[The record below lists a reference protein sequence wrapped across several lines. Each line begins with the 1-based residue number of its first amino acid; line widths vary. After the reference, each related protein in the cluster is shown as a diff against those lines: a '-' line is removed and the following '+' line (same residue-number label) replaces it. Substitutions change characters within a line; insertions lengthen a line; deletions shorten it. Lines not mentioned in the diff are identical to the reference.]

1 MTINL
6 ADNDPRVSYSVA
18 AGVTQSS
25 FTVSFEFFDNDDLN
39 VYVDGTLKTL
49 TTDYTV
55 TGGDG
60 STGTVTM
67 DVTGASGGSTVVIT
81 RSIDLERTTDFP
93 VSGSFNIA
101 SLNTELD
108 RFVAINADLNDQISR
123 SLKLTDYDADATLT
137 LPDLD
142 TRKGTVLA
150 FNSTT
155 GDLESGP
162 TTANVN
168 QLADVTD
175 DIATLA
181 DIEDGTEATDTIQTV
196 AGISSNVTTVAGIS
210 SNVTTVAG
218 ISSDVTAVAGDATDI
233 GTVSGSITNVNTVA
247 TNIAD
252 VNTAATNITDIQ
264 NASTNA
270 STATTKAAEASTSAT
285 NAATSETNA
294 ATSATNA
301 ATSATAAAASQ
312 TAAAASAASA
322 ATAYD
327 TFDDRYLGSKTAD
340 PTLDNDSN
348 ALVQGA
354 LYFNSTANEMRVY
367 DGANWIAASSAGG
380 VSMLEYLYI
389 ATASQ
394 TAFSGTDENSN
405 TLSYTVDNLIVI
417 VNGVVLEPSVDYTA
431 TDGLTVTLTDA
442 ASLNDE
448 IHIIAFKSFTTADMV
463 SATNG
468 GTFAGDVTFTG
479 AFTSQGIDDNA
490 TSTAITIDSSGQV
503 GIGGSPSHLLDVS
516 ADGGGS
522 SESIL
527 LQNTGTASGDAAVLR
542 IATNNTANG
551 YIFFGDPEDS
561 NAGEIRYNHSSD
573 WMSFDTN
580 GGERVRIDS
589 SGRVGIA
596 DTDPQGFLH
605 INGSGSTGPG
615 IYLENFGAS
624 EGDITFNTSEILQIG
639 TWNTSTDTFNERF
652 TLHNNGDV
660 NFFRTAAFEI
670 GRNEAAD
677 TYDSGERGVT
687 VYAGA
692 SNNNA
697 ILFARDTADGS
708 PCYRHIIGG
717 TTRAEIEANGDF
729 LSATNSYAAT
739 SDQTLKENIVAS
751 GSQWDDL
758 KAVQVKKFSYIADD
772 LNEANMIGVIAQDLE
787 ASGMNG
793 LVSSTDNG
801 DGTIVKTVKYSVLY
815 MKAIKALQEAMS
827 RIETLETEMTSVK
840 ARLDALEAN

>member
-67 DVTGASGGSTVVIT
+67 SVTGASGGSTVVIT

-155 GDLESGP
+155 GNLEAGP
-162 TTANVN
+162 TTTNVN

-181 DIEDGTEATDTIQTV
+181 DIEDGTDATDAIQT
-196 AGISSNVTTVAGIS
+196 AASISANITTVAGIS

-218 ISSDVTAVAGDATDI
+218 ISSDVTTVAGDAADIATVAGVSTEIGLLGTADAVADMNTLGTSAIVTDMDTLADISSDITTVAGVDSDVTTVAGISANVTTVAGISANVTTVAGATTNI
-233 GTVSGSITNVNTVA
+233 GTVA
-247 TNIAD
+247 TNVAD
-252 VNTAATNITDIQ
+252 VNTAATNITAIQ

-270 STATTKAAEASTSAT
+270 TTATTKASEASTSAT

-380 VSMLEYLYI
+380 ASMLEYLYI

-394 TAFSGTDENSN
+394 TAFSGSDENSN
-405 TLSYTVDNLIVI
+405 SLSYTVDNLIVI

-431 TDGLTVTLTDA
+431 TDGTTVTLTDA

-468 GTFAGDVTFTG
+468 GTFGNNITVNGDISVGGDV
-479 AFTSQGIDDNA
+479 
-490 TSTAITIDSSGQV
+490 AIGD
-503 GIGGSPSHLLDVS
+503 GS
-516 ADGGGS
+516 
-522 SESIL
+522 
-527 LQNTGTASGDAAVLR
+527 NTGNRLVLGDGNDAKLFH
-542 IATNNTANG
+542 NG
-551 YIFFGDPEDS
+551 VDTYWMNETGNVYIR
-561 NAGEIRYNHSSD
+561 NVSD
-573 WMSFDTN
+573 DKDIILQSD
-580 GGERVRIDS
+580 
-589 SGRVGIA
+589 
-596 DTDPQGFLH
+596 
-605 INGSGSTGPG
+605 NGSGGYTN
-615 IYLENFGAS
+615 YV
-624 EGDITFNTSEILQIG
+624 Q
-639 TWNTSTDTFNERF
+639 
-652 TLHNNGDV
+652 V
-660 NFFRTAAFEI
+660 
-670 GRNEAAD
+670 
-677 TYDSGERGVT
+677 
-687 VYAGA
+687 
-692 SNNNA
+692 
-697 ILFARDTADGS
+697 DGS
-708 PCYRHIIGG
+708 IGQVKLFHYGAQKLNTNSAGVDVTGTLGATTVDLGDWTITESSGVLYFATGG
-717 TTRAEIEANGDF
+717 TNKMKLD
-729 LSATNSYAAT
+729 
-739 SDQTLKENIVAS
+739 AS
-751 GSQWDDL
+751 GNL
-758 KAVQVKKFSYIADD
+758 TVTGNVTAY
-772 LNEANMIGVIAQDLE
+772 
-787 ASGMNG
+787 
-793 LVSSTDNG
+793 
-801 DGTIVKTVKYSVLY
+801 GTV
-815 MKAIKALQEAMS
+815 
-827 RIETLETEMTSVK
+827 
-840 ARLDALEAN
+840 

>member
-6 ADNDPRVSYSVA
+6 ADNDPRVSYAVA

-67 DVTGASGGSTVVIT
+67 SVTGASGGSTVVIT

-155 GDLESGP
+155 GNLEAGP
-162 TTANVN
+162 TTTNVN

-181 DIEDGTEATDTIQTV
+181 DIEDGTDATDAIQTAASISANITTV

-218 ISSDVTAVAGDATDI
+218 DSSDIQTVAGKSDEIGRLGTADAVADMNTLGTAAIVADMDTLADISADITTVAGVDSDVTTVAGISANVTTVAGISSNVTTVAGDTTNI
-233 GTVSGSITNVNTVA
+233 GTVA

-252 VNTAATNITDIQ
+252 VNTAATNITAIQ

-270 STATTKAAEASTSAT
+270 TTATTKASEAATSAT

-294 ATSATNA
+294 ATSETNA

-312 TAAAASAASA
+312 VAAAASASSA
-322 ATAYD
+322 ASAYD
-327 TFDDRYLGSKTAD
+327 TFDDRYLGSKTAN
-340 PTLDNDSN
+340 PTVDNDGN

-354 LYFNSTANEMRVY
+354 LFFNSTANEMRVY

-380 VSMLEYLYI
+380 ASMLEYLYI

-394 TAFSGTDENSN
+394 TAFSGSDENSN
-405 TLSYTVDNLIVI
+405 TLSYTVDNLIV
-417 VNGVVLEPSVDYTA
+417 VLNGVILEPSVDYTA

-448 IHIIAFKSFTTADMV
+448 VHIIAFKSFTTADMV

-468 GTFAGDVTFTG
+468 GTFGNNITVTGSVTATSFAGDGSALTG
-479 AFTSQGIDDNA
+479 IEGVPSGVIVMWSGTIANIPSGWKLCDGTNSTPDLRERFIVGSGTDSGGTYDIGDTGGANTVSLAEANLPSHTHGSGNIA
-490 TSTAITIDSSGQV
+490 TSSA
-503 GIGGSPSHLLDVS
+503 GSHTH
-516 ADGGGS
+516 
-522 SESIL
+522 
-527 LQNTGTASGDAAVLR
+527 NGT
-542 IATNNTANG
+542 TNNTGAHTHNTALYNNFSNSNG
-551 YIFFGDPEDS
+551 TAVQNSQFGTNTVFGNLPS
-561 NAGEIRYNHSSD
+561 SSAGAHSHNLTINSAGAHTHTI
-573 WMSFDTN
+573 SGDT
-580 GGERVRIDS
+580 
-589 SGRVGIA
+589 
-596 DTDPQGFLH
+596 
-605 INGSGSTGPG
+605 GSTGSG
-615 IYLENFGAS
+615 
-624 EGDITFNTSEILQIG
+624 TSFSIVPSYYAL
-639 TWNTSTDTFNERF
+639 
-652 TLHNNGDV
+652 
-660 NFFRTAAFEI
+660 AFI
-670 GRNEAAD
+670 
-677 TYDSGERGVT
+677 
-687 VYAGA
+687 
-692 SNNNA
+692 
-697 ILFARDTADGS
+697 
-708 PCYRHIIGG
+708 
-717 TTRAEIEANGDF
+717 
-729 LSATNSYAAT
+729 
-739 SDQTLKENIVAS
+739 
-751 GSQWDDL
+751 
-758 KAVQVKKFSYIADD
+758 
-772 LNEANMIGVIAQDLE
+772 M
-787 ASGMNG
+787 
-793 LVSSTDNG
+793 
-801 DGTIVKTVKYSVLY
+801 KT
-815 MKAIKALQEAMS
+815 
-827 RIETLETEMTSVK
+827 
-840 ARLDALEAN
+840 